1 MTTRPTTAPDGRD
14 ERWAAHR
21 EERRAQILDAA
32 IAVIERTA
40 EGEEIH
46 VRQIA
51 QEAGLGR
58 AVVYRHFADR
68 ADLDR
73 AVQTRIL
80 ELLMAELLPAF
91 EISGS
96 IEQIIGRIVHAYV
109 AWADAHPALHR
120 IGAAESQD
128 AERLNNVLQTTQQI
142 GDLITSLV
150 TTGALLLDVELS
162 DQDRDLLEPLVF
174 GIVGQAVGT
183 VRFWLARERRTPS
196 VDVLAAH
203 LSRSVWFQ
211 IDGHARDRGVV
222 LDPQASLD
230 ELVGGVLGPGAGGQ
244 GALDHL
250 DG

>member
-1 MTTRPTTAPDGRD
+1 MTTKPTSAPDGRD

-21 EERRAQILDAA
+21 EERRAHILDAA
-32 IAVIERTA
+32 IAVIERTP

-58 AVVYRHFADR
+58 AVVYRHFADK

-73 AVQTRIL
+73 AVQQRIL
-80 ELLMAELLPAF
+80 ELLMQRLVPEFEL
-91 EISGS
+91 SGT
-96 IEQIIGRIVHAYV
+96 IEQIIERIVHAYV
-109 AWADAHPALHR
+109 AWADEHPALHR

-128 AERLNNVLQTTQQI
+128 AERLSNVLQTTKQI

-150 TTGALLLDVELS
+150 TTGASLLDVELS
-162 DQDRDLLEPLVF
+162 EQDRQLLEPLVF

-183 VRFWLARERRTPS
+183 VRFWLAREVRQPS
-196 VDVLAAH
+196 VEVLAAH
-203 LSRSVWFQ
+203 LTRSVWFQ

-222 LDPQASLD
+222 LDPKASLD
-230 ELVGGVLGPGAGGQ
+230 
-244 GALDHL
+244 ALILAALRPD
-250 DG
+250 

>member
-1 MTTRPTTAPDGRD
+1 MSTKPTSAPDGRD

-32 IAVIERTA
+32 IAVIERTP

-58 AVVYRHFADR
+58 AVVYRHFADK

-73 AVQTRIL
+73 AVQRRIL

-91 EISGS
+91 ELSGS

-109 AWADAHPALHR
+109 AWADEHPALHR

-128 AERLNNVLQTTQQI
+128 AERLDNVMQTTREI

-150 TTGALLLDVELS
+150 TTGALLLEVELNEE
-162 DQDRDLLEPLVF
+162 DRDLLEPLVF

-183 VRFWLARERRTPS
+183 VRFWLARSKRTPE

-211 IDGHARDRGVV
+211 IEGHARDRGVA
-222 LDPQASLD
+222 LDPKASLD
-230 ELVGGVLGPGAGGQ
+230 ELIAGTRRPE
-244 GALDHL
+244 
-250 DG
+250 

>member
-1 MTTRPTTAPDGRD
+1 MTPKPAPTSAGAPDGRD

-21 EERRAQILDAA
+21 EERRGQILDAA
-32 IAVIERTA
+32 IAVIEATP

-58 AVVYRHFADR
+58 AVLYRHFADR

-73 AVQTRIL
+73 AVQRRIL
-80 ELLMAELLPAF
+80 QMLMDTLVPEFEL
-91 EISGS
+91 SGS
-96 IEQIIGRIVHAYV
+96 IEQIIERIVTAYV

-128 AERLNNVLQTTQQI
+128 AERLGEVLQTTQQI
-142 GDLITSLV
+142 GALITMLV
-150 TTGALLLDVELS
+150 TSGASLLEVELTAE
-162 DQDRDLLEPLVF
+162 DQQILDPLVF

-183 VRFWLARERRTPS
+183 VRFWLARDERVPS
-196 VDVLAAH
+196 PAVLAQH
-203 LSRSVWFQ
+203 LTRSVWFQ

-222 LDPQASLD
+222 LDPKTSLD
-230 ELVGGVLGPGAGGQ
+230 DLILGSLRA
-244 GALDHL
+244 D
-250 DG
+250 

>member
-1 MTTRPTTAPDGRD
+1 VTEKPATVPDGRD
-14 ERWAAHR
+14 ERWAVHR

-32 IAVIERTA
+32 IAVIERSG

-58 AVVYRHFADR
+58 AVVYRHFSDK

-73 AVQTRIL
+73 AVQRRIL
-80 ELLMAELLPAF
+80 EMLMDRLMPEFEL
-91 EISGS
+91 SGS

-109 AWADAHPALHR
+109 TWADQHPALHR

-128 AERLNNVLQTTQQI
+128 AERLGDVMQTTKQI

-150 TTGALLLDVELS
+150 TAGATLLAVELS
-162 DQDRDLLEPLVF
+162 AEDRQLLEPLVF

-183 VRFWLARERRTPS
+183 VRFWLARETRQPS
-196 VDVLAAH
+196 VDVLAVH

-222 LDPQASLD
+222 LDPAASLD
-230 ELVGGVLGPGAGGQ
+230 ELILA
-244 GALDHL
+244 ALRPE
-250 DG
+250 

>member
-1 MTTRPTTAPDGRD
+1 MTSKPAPTSDGRD

-32 IAVIERTA
+32 IAVIERTP

-58 AVVYRHFADR
+58 AVLYRHFADK

-73 AVQTRIL
+73 EVQRRIL
-80 ELLMAELLPAF
+80 QMLMDTLVPEFEL
-91 EISGS
+91 SGT
-96 IEQIIGRIVHAYV
+96 IDQIIRRIVSAYV
-109 AWADAHPALHR
+109 SWADAHPALHR

-128 AERLNNVLQTTQQI
+128 SDRLDDVMQTTKQI
-142 GDLITSLV
+142 GDLIAMLV
-150 TTGALLLDVELS
+150 TSGANLLEVELT
-162 DQDRDLLEPLVF
+162 DEDRQILDPLVF

-183 VRFWLARERRTPS
+183 VRFWLAREARVPS
-196 VDVLAAH
+196 VEVLAAH
-203 LSRSVWFQ
+203 LARSVWFQ

-222 LDPQASLD
+222 IDPATSLD
-230 ELVGGVLGPGAGGQ
+230 ELILASVR
-244 GALDHL
+244 DS
-250 DG
+250 

>member
-1 MTTRPTTAPDGRD
+1 MTEKPTSAPDGRD

-21 EERRAQILDAA
+21 EERRDKILDAA
-32 IAVIERTA
+32 IAVIEQTP

-51 QEAGLGR
+51 QQAGLGR
-58 AVVYRHFADR
+58 AVLYRHFADK

-73 AVQTRIL
+73 AVQRRIL
-80 ELLMAELLPAF
+80 EMLVETLTPEFEL
-91 EISGS
+91 SGS
-96 IEQIIGRIVHAYV
+96 IEQIISRIVHAYV

-128 AERLNNVLQTTQQI
+128 GERLSDVMQTTKQI
-142 GDLITSLV
+142 GDLIAALV
-150 TTGALLLDVELS
+150 TSGASLLEVELTAE
-162 DQDRDLLEPLVF
+162 DQLILDPLVF

-183 VRFWLARERRTPS
+183 VRFWLAREVREPS
-196 VDVLAAH
+196 VEVLAVH

-222 LDPQASLD
+222 LDPSTPIEDLILA
-230 ELVGGVLGPGAGGQ
+230 
-244 GALDHL
+244 ALRGD
-250 DG
+250 

>member
-1 MTTRPTTAPDGRD
+1 MTSKPASASDGRD

-32 IAVIERTA
+32 IAVIERTP

-58 AVVYRHFADR
+58 AVLYRHFADK

-73 AVQTRIL
+73 AVQRRILQMLMDTLVPEFELSGTIDQIITRIV
-80 ELLMAELLPAF
+80 
-91 EISGS
+91 S
-96 IEQIIGRIVHAYV
+96 AYV
-109 AWADAHPALHR
+109 SWADAHPALHR

-128 AERLNNVLQTTQQI
+128 SDRLDDVMQTTKQI
-142 GDLITSLV
+142 GDLIAMLV
-150 TTGALLLDVELS
+150 TAGANLLEVELT
-162 DQDRDLLEPLVF
+162 DDDRQVLDPLVF

-183 VRFWLARERRTPS
+183 VRFWLARDSRVPS
-196 VDVLAAH
+196 VEVLAAH
-203 LSRSVWFQ
+203 LARSVWFQ

-222 LDPQASLD
+222 IDPATSLD
-230 ELVGGVLGPGAGGQ
+230 DLILASVR
-244 GALDHL
+244 DS
-250 DG
+250 

>member
-1 MTTRPTTAPDGRD
+1 MTTKPTSVPDGRD

-32 IAVIERTA
+32 IAVIERTPD
-40 EGEEIH
+40 GEEIH

-73 AVQTRIL
+73 AVQRRIL
-80 ELLMAELLPAF
+80 ELLMAELVPAF
-91 EISGS
+91 ELSGS
-96 IEQIIGRIVHAYV
+96 IETIIERIVRAYV
-109 AWADAHPALHR
+109 AWADEHPALHR
-120 IGAAESQD
+120 IGTAESQD
-128 AERLNNVLQTTQQI
+128 SERLNNVLQTTQQI

-150 TTGALLLDVELS
+150 TTGAVLLDVDLS
-162 DQDRDLLEPLVF
+162 DEDRDLLEPLVF

-183 VRFWLARERRTPS
+183 VRFWLSREKRAPS
-196 VDVLAAH
+196 VDVLAVH
-203 LSRSVWFQ
+203 LARSVWFQ
-211 IDGHARDRGVV
+211 IDGHARDRGVT

-230 ELVGGVLGPGAGGQ
+230 ELIAGPRKSE
-244 GALDHL
+244 
-250 DG
+250 

>member
-1 MTTRPTTAPDGRD
+1 MTSKPPSASDGRD

-32 IAVIERTA
+32 ISVIERTP

-58 AVVYRHFADR
+58 AVLYRHFADK

-73 AVQTRIL
+73 AVQRRIL
-80 ELLMAELLPAF
+80 QMLMDTLVPEFEL
-91 EISGS
+91 SGT
-96 IEQIIGRIVHAYV
+96 IDQIIRRIVSAYV
-109 AWADAHPALHR
+109 SWADAHPALHR

-128 AERLNNVLQTTQQI
+128 GDRLDDVMQTTKQI
-142 GDLITSLV
+142 GDLIAMLV
-150 TTGALLLDVELS
+150 TSGASLLEVELT
-162 DQDRDLLEPLVF
+162 DEDRQILDPLVF

-183 VRFWLARERRTPS
+183 VRFWLARESRVPS
-196 VDVLAAH
+196 VEVLAAH
-203 LSRSVWFQ
+203 LARSVWFQ

-222 LDPQASLD
+222 IDPATSLD
-230 ELVGGVLGPGAGGQ
+230 DLILASVR
-244 GALDHL
+244 DS
-250 DG
+250 

>member
-1 MTTRPTTAPDGRD
+1 MTSKPASASDGRD

-32 IAVIERTA
+32 IAVIERTP

-58 AVVYRHFADR
+58 AVLYRHFADK

-73 AVQTRIL
+73 EVQRRIL
-80 ELLMAELLPAF
+80 QMLMDTLVPEFEL
-91 EISGS
+91 SGT
-96 IEQIIGRIVHAYV
+96 IDQIIRRIVSAYV
-109 AWADAHPALHR
+109 SWADAHPALHR

-128 AERLNNVLQTTQQI
+128 GDRLDDVMQTTKQI
-142 GDLITSLV
+142 GDLIAMLV
-150 TTGALLLDVELS
+150 TSGANLLEVELT
-162 DQDRDLLEPLVF
+162 DEDRQILDPLVF

-183 VRFWLARERRTPS
+183 VRFWLAREFRVPS
-196 VDVLAAH
+196 VEVLAVH
-203 LSRSVWFQ
+203 LARSVWFQ

-222 LDPQASLD
+222 IDPETSLD
-230 ELVGGVLGPGAGGQ
+230 DLILASVR
-244 GALDHL
+244 DS
-250 DG
+250 